1 LPVAVN
7 ARQNAPSE
15 LKCQDSSKMM
25 KNVPENPKIKIV
37 RNDRGKLRTS
47 PKRPHGLPKTFKLNK
62 LTQTSTFINMIM
74 KTFYIPS
81 KLEILFIN
89 LCINNM
95 YFIKNLLIGSTLQ
108 PLMVQMGSVDRSILA
123 PKPFRKSVGTF
134 WTRPEL
140 PVIISDNFDFWVFN
154 DFFSSWLF
162 HLNPATSQISDHQE
176 LKKLARQL

>member
-1 LPVAVN
+1 MVANLGGSRVQMEQRG
-7 ARQNAPSE
+7 AE
-15 LKCQDSSKMM
+15 K
-25 KNVPENPKIKIV
+25 VVENPKIKIV
-37 RNDRGKLRTS
+37 RNDYGKLRTS

-108 PLMVQMGSVDRSILA
+108 PLMVQMGSGDRSNLA
-123 PKPFRKSVGTF
+123 PRPFRKSVGRF
-134 WTRPEL
+134 WTRSEL
-140 PVIISDNFDFWVFN
+140 PAIISERFVLVAF
-154 DFFSSWLF
+154 
-162 HLNPATSQISDHQE
+162 
-176 LKKLARQL
+176 